1 LADRI
6 VQILGGI
13 VVSIPLFAFIYF
25 LVKLL
30 LKAKM
35 ELKLTTLAKV
45 FLAIFFI
52 ITSLM
57 LIILVFNTLIFHFF
71 DISIFWKIIGLIFF
85 LLYYGVIFG
94 SLGGLGN
101 LGTIGV
107 SPNQAISNLIDLINK
122 SNNSST
128 EK

>member
-1 LADRI
+1 MADRI

-35 ELKLTTLAKV
+35 ELKLTTLAKAFVAV
-45 FLAIFFI
+45 FLIT
-52 ITSLM
+52 TSLM
-57 LIILVFNTLIFHFF
+57 LIILVCNTLIFHFF

-122 SNNSST
+122 PNNSSP

>member
-1 LADRI
+1 MADRI

-35 ELKLTTLAKV
+35 ELKLTALAKA

-71 DISIFWKIIGLIFF
+71 DISTFWKIIGLIFF

-101 LGTIGV
+101 LGSIGV

-122 SNNSST
+122 PNNSSP